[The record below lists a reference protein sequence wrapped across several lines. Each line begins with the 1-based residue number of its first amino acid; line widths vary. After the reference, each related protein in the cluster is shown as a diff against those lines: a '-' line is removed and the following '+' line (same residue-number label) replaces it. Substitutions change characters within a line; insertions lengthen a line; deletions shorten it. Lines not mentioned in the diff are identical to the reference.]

1 MKIRRFR
8 IPTHIVL
15 PGLLV
20 NVKQVMGKESDLEL
34 QGADATWDYDDTT
47 AVIRLRKNLPIKR
60 KRYLLLHELI
70 HVIADYHHDAGDNH
84 QHIIK
89 Q

>member
-1 MKIRRFR
+1 MRVRRFR
-8 IPTHIVL
+8 IPDHIVL

-20 NVKQVMGKESDLEL
+20 RVKQVPASDPEL

-47 AVIRLRKNLPIKR
+47 AVITIKRSVPIKR

-70 HVIADYHHDAGDNH
+70 HVLADYHHDAGDNH

>member
-1 MKIRRFR
+1 MRVRRFR
-8 IPTHIVL
+8 IPEHIVL

-20 NVKQVMGKESDLEL
+20 VVKEVLASDPEL
-34 QGADATWDYDDTT
+34 GGDDASWDYDATS
-47 AVIRLRKNLPIKR
+47 AIIRIRQTLPIKR
-60 KRYLLLHELI
+60 KRYLLLHELF

>member
-1 MKIRRFR
+1 MRVKPFR
-8 IPTHIVL
+8 IPETIVL

-20 NVKQVMGKESDLEL
+20 YVRQVPASDPEL
-34 QGADATWDYDDTT
+34 QGADATWDYDDTN
-47 AVIRLRKNLPIKR
+47 AVIRLRKSLAIKR
-60 KRYLLLHELI
+60 KRYLLLHELF
-70 HVIADYHHDAGDNH
+70 HVIADYMHDVGDNH

>member
-1 MKIRRFR
+1 MRVRRFR
-8 IPTHIVL
+8 IPEHIVL

-20 NVKQVMGKESDLEL
+20 KVIQVPGSDPEL

-47 AVIRLRKNLPIKR
+47 AVITIRKNQPIKR